1 MALLHIA
8 GFRFD
13 IDSQKATFW
22 QTLAPRT
29 RVLCAALLVMAIAFT
44 PNAHWWTWAVYST
57 VLLYLMLISRI
68 TWTVLLKRVAVEFA
82 FIATVLLGT
91 LFHDGG
97 EVVWQWGLLR
107 ITSEGLIVLG
117 SVTLKSV
124 LCLLVLNLLTLT
136 TPISALLQSLVQ
148 LRVPPLLVAILA
160 SMYRYVGI
168 LIDELKAMRQAAAS
182 RNLAIAPRRRQ
193 RAVIGNMFGALF
205 IRTYERGERVHQA
218 MVSRGY
224 TGIPHIKDL
233 PTGGA
238 RDVWTLSAIA
248 LIAILGQA
256 LYLPRFLSQLS

>member
-1 MALLHIA
+1 MALLHIG

-44 PNAHWWTWAVYST
+44 PNAHWWTWAVYSV
-57 VLLYLMLISRI
+57 VLLCLMLVSRI
-68 TWTVLLKRVAVEFA
+68 TWVVLLKRVAVEFA
-82 FIATVLLGT
+82 FIVTVLLGT
-91 LFHDGG
+91 LFHSGG

-107 ITSEGLIVLG
+107 VTSEGLIVLG
-117 SVTLKSV
+117 SVTFKAV

-136 TPISALLQSLVQ
+136 TPIPALLQSLVQ

-160 SMYRYVGI
+160 SMYRYIGI

-182 RNLAIAPRRRQ
+182 RNLAVASRRRQ

-218 MVSRGY
+218 MLSRGY

-233 PTGGA
+233 PMGTA
-238 RDVWTLSAIA
+238 RDIWMLSAIA
-248 LIAILGQA
+248 LIALFGQA
-256 LYLPRFLSQLS
+256 LYLPRFLSQLL